1 MFSPPSTPSSRR
13 HRLSSSASFSER
25 SFSRASSVCST
36 MTLESAIGISRSH
49 SMTEAPA
56 PPPVPESAVTNLRND
71 RIVVDFSVAQEDWRS
86 RVWPVG
92 WSENN
97 ILVFGRGHRVHYKNL
112 ALNEDVGQLC
122 KFREDQGR
130 LRLVACAGKEH
141 PNSVAVC
148 SASGYIQLWDL
159 ATKKMVSKW
168 TTKSATALQWNGSVL
183 TVGGQRGSIRQF
195 DTRVPDTTK
204 MKEQAKKTMRHQAKI
219 TSLAWNIDGKYLAS
233 GDEGG
238 QVHIWDPRQQ
248 TAPLEVGE
256 MIQRRKKIQHVGVI
270 TVSCLFQGIFSV
282 TDVLV
287 GLGVVSV
294 AAQDTGDR
302 RLHDG
307 RVGDDP
313 HLERQQHAV
322 VDPPRPT

>member
-1 MFSPPSTPSSRR
+1 
-13 HRLSSSASFSER
+13 
-25 SFSRASSVCST
+25 

-49 SMTEAPA
+49 SATEAPT
-56 PPPVPESAVTNLRND
+56 PPLVPESAVTNLRKD
-71 RIVVDFSVAQEDWRS
+71 KFIVDFSVAQEDWPA

-112 ALNEDVGQLC
+112 ALNEDIGQLC

-130 LRLVACAGKEH
+130 LRIVACAGKEY
-141 PNSVAVC
+141 PNTVAAC

-168 TTKSATALQWNGSVL
+168 TTKSATAIQWNGPVL
-183 TVGGQRGSIRQF
+183 TVGGQRGSIRQY

-204 MKEQAKKTMRHQAKI
+204 MKEQAKKTMRHQVKI
-219 TSLAWNIDGKYLAS
+219 TSLAWNIDKKYLAS

-256 MIQRRKKIQHVGVI
+256 MIQRRKKIQHTGVI
-270 TVSCLFQGIFSV
+270 TVSHVSSGLLRPTLTS
-282 TDVLV
+282 LV
-287 GLGVVSV
+287 GSGVVPL
-294 AAQDTGDR
+294 AAEDTGNG
-302 RLHDG
+302 RLDSG
-307 RVGDDP
+307 RLGDDP
-313 HLERQQHAV
+313 HLERQ
-322 VDPPRPT
+322 